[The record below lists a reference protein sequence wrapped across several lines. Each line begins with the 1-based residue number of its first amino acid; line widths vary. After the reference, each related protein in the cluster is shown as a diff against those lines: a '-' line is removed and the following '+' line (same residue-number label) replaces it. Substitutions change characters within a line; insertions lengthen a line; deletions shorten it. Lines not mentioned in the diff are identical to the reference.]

1 MKLPALVATEGGN
14 VDGENLKALYEMI
27 AALQEELNK
36 KLLEYQKNISKLE
49 KEIKKLKGGI
59 NSKADREAVIDG
71 QQQFFDDLNTN
82 EQKVD
87 DRRNSMMMGEFKRL
101 GDKITAEYTELDRR
115 VSTLEKKAQSVVTKP
130 MVDEK
135 LDRVE
140 FENAMANLHDNTLDQ
155 MQKQIDK
162 AKKDIECI
170 EVSHPRITGN
180 FSLTT
185 YSFATK
191 Q

>member
-1 MKLPALVATEGGN
+1 M
-14 VDGENLKALYEMI
+14 
-27 AALQEELNK
+27 QEELNK
-36 KLLEYQKNISKLE
+36 KLLEYDKSRNKME
-49 KEIKKLKGGI
+49 KELKKLRAGFKD
-59 NSKADREAVIDG
+59 KADRDAVLDG

-87 DRRNSMMMGEFKRL
+87 DRRNSMLMDEFKRL

-115 VSTLEKKAQSVVTKP
+115 VSVLEKKGQNSVTKP

-140 FENAMANLHDNTLDQ
+140 FENAMANLQDNTLDQ

-170 EVSHPRITGN
+170 EVSHPQFCILKHGIN
-180 FSLTT
+180 SV
-185 YSFATK
+185 
-191 Q
+191 